1 MKDFKGQKKTNNQ
14 VKSSEFIVIKLSW
27 ISWVSVIKEFTSLTN
42 YETLSSVY
50 MQKIN

>member
-27 ISWVSVIKEFTSLTN
+27 ISWVSVIKAFTSLMN
-42 YETLSSVY
+42 YETLS
-50 MQKIN
+50 